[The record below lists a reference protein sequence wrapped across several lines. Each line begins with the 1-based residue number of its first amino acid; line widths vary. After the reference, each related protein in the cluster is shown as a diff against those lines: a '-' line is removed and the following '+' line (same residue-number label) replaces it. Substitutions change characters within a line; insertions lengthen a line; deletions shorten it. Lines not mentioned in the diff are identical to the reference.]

1 METRAGRSLSK
12 SGPMPVDA
20 ERWGP
25 ALVDLALAFPIK
37 TAGGIRH
44 LLGLGSTRRGCDG
57 VRLAPMSDDWVRQCS
72 ADADKHGDL
81 P

>member
-12 SGPMPVDA
+12 SGSTPVEA

-37 TAGGIRH
+37 MAGGVRH
-44 LLGLGSTRRGCDG
+44 LVTPGSSPRDG
-57 VRLAPMSDDWVRQCS
+57 VRIGAMSDDWVRQCAVDS
-72 ADADKHGDL
+72 DKHGDL